1 MQRFANLLLSP
12 RGVEHHRLSCSASED
27 CDCQPL
33 LRICNKTCFACLKRG
48 GLPNFSI
55 ANGNWF
61 GQFPDAVRSMT
72 LGARSLLRPVHNSG
86 HLVAYSSKKF
96 NGGTSITGHVYSNR
110 LDTPLIRTS
119 IPLQPGDVPVHVIV
133 LSPFNKDETIILRAK
148 IAAMQKNY
156 IIDPAAIKQTLQF
169 CKQVDNTVMTQVEF
183 DKESYDRLPINE
195 VSSAMFTM
203 TSTEDATLETDPT
216 SEKIPME
223 PKSGGASLLRN
234 KK

>member
-1 MQRFANLLLSP
+1 
-12 RGVEHHRLSCSASED
+12 
-27 CDCQPL
+27 
-33 LRICNKTCFACLKRG
+33 
-48 GLPNFSI
+48 
-55 ANGNWF
+55 
-61 GQFPDAVRSMT
+61 MT

-96 NGGTSITGHVYSNR
+96 IGGTSITGHVYSNR

-119 IPLQPGDVPVHVIV
+119 IPLQPGDVPV
-133 LSPFNKDETIILRAK
+133 R
-148 IAAMQKNY
+148 
-156 IIDPAAIKQTLQF
+156 
-169 CKQVDNTVMTQVEF
+169 VMTQVEF

>member
-1 MQRFANLLLSP
+1 
-12 RGVEHHRLSCSASED
+12 
-27 CDCQPL
+27 
-33 LRICNKTCFACLKRG
+33 
-48 GLPNFSI
+48 
-55 ANGNWF
+55 
-61 GQFPDAVRSMT
+61 
-72 LGARSLLRPVHNSG
+72 
-86 HLVAYSSKKF
+86 
-96 NGGTSITGHVYSNR
+96 
-110 LDTPLIRTS
+110 
-119 IPLQPGDVPVHVIV
+119 
-133 LSPFNKDETIILRAK
+133 
-148 IAAMQKNY
+148 MQKNY